1 MGRNSPP
8 ISHLFADDLLLC
20 SQAKISQMQCVQ
32 DTMNLFCEMSSQ
44 EVSKEK
50 TQIYFPKNVSLHT
63 KTSLVA
69 VSGIFRGNDFGA
81 TFRGSSL
88 KEDTQKKTRYRK
100 YKGPLS
106 RENRTTSKTHAVNW
120 GTMCLPKPSGHEE
133 SQCHEQSLSHET
145 GMGYQKQDPF
155 V

>member
-50 TQIYFPKNVSLHT
+50 TQIYFSKNVSLHT

-88 KEDTQKKTRYRK
+88 KEDT
-100 YKGPLS
+100 
-106 RENRTTSKTHAVNW
+106 
-120 GTMCLPKPSGHEE
+120 
-133 SQCHEQSLSHET
+133 
-145 GMGYQKQDPF
+145 
-155 V
+155 